1 MKKLIFLL
9 LLVISIYSFGQ
20 SVDGGLKTLTASG
33 TDTYTI
39 TEALPAA
46 YDPKERF
53 IVSFANPNTITTPTL
68 NRAALGAK
76 FIKNAD
82 GTNPS
87 VGAITGRVLLSYNG
101 TYYQIVGGGGSA
113 GGGSGTVTNVAA
125 LTLGTTGTDLSSS
138 VANPTTTP
146 VITLNVPTASG
157 SNRGALSASDWSTFN
172 GKQATGLSYLLASG
186 GTATGTNT
194 FAMGAF
200 PFIMTTGVTT
210 GTGATAGHQLVGNS
224 LTTGNLFDASSSSV
238 SSGALGVYTST
249 STVINHTEGTNGL
262 VKVLMSGANSTASKT
277 AIGLYSKVINTGTT
291 NTNIAG
297 YFEASGGTT
306 NLALRTLGNVLI
318 ANASGDTPTASTR
331 LDVRGISG
339 GTNIARFATF
349 GDTERLAFKEAG
361 SIAVGSSEGV
371 NGQVLTSAGI
381 GNPVTWTSLNIL
393 YLPLITSYTGAAGS
407 DASLE
412 TATAIDRIPTTS
424 MSVGRRVSA
433 IVTISGTQR
442 RLYTAELVVPAD
454 ATANIEVSPSVIRP
468 NDFNVSTNNKVWREI
483 KQSGIIDVSN
493 YGVVPGAIFVSDQIN
508 AIMTAASSN
517 DALIFPAGDYNV
529 YAMTI
534 TKKLTFEGHGA
545 RFISPAL
552 DISVLSITQDG
563 VVVRGFDFIGQGR
576 ASIYTNQRAI
586 RISSCSNVRI
596 EDCFF
601 DGYRDSALSTNA
613 THISDT
619 SSDFGGINVVNCIFM
634 RNNVGFHAATRGE
647 YVTIS
652 GCSFVD
658 NNTGLLIGAG
668 NIIVTGCNILDS
680 STVGV
685 DLVTGTNDAH
695 GIFTGNQ
702 INHNVLSVRGVGI
715 VNGHFFRGNNIYYG
729 DMQFTNCIGIEFS
742 NNTIESVIM
751 QYDNCTGIKVEDNH
765 MPNAGTT
772 TLTTNWNG
780 NPSTVFAYN
789 NKTFANAYLSGWNF
803 SDLGTNAARV
813 TKGWFTDIEIGT
825 GNIAL
830 GGGATA
836 SELRF
841 LEPSGSGTNY
851 LGFKVPALAGNLD
864 FTWFDAYPAV
874 NGYVLSATTAGVMS
888 WIAPG
893 GGGSGLTYAQT
904 KAIAMKIK

>member
-238 SSGALGVYTST
+238 STGSLGVFTST
-249 STVINHTEGTNGL
+249 STVIDHTAGTNGL
-262 VKVLMSGANSTASKT
+262 VEVLMSGANSTASKT

-306 NLALRTLGNVLI
+306 NLALRTLGSVFI

-331 LDVRGISG
+331 LDVRGTGTS
-339 GTNIARFATF
+339 TNIALRVGDSANTQILQLLDNGNSTIGGSNSTLTVGTGGNNVVTITGNGGFINTQGWQYFSNNTF
-349 GDTERLAFKEAG
+349 LTVYTPTGTTVKGLDIGTSTAFTGDTDYSHLNILRGFTSAIVSSRTYKNFHINPTYNVTAGTHTLYGLDYNPTLTITGTLNHIAQQWRTGNLLVGATSITADTKVDVRGISSGNILRLASSANTERFVVQDNG
-361 SIAVGSSEGV
+361 VILVGGASGTS
-371 NGQVLTSAGI
+371 GQVLTS
-381 GNPVTWTSLNIL
+381 N
-393 YLPLITSYTGAAGS
+393 
-407 DASLE
+407 
-412 TATAIDRIPTTS
+412 
-424 MSVGRRVSA
+424 
-433 IVTISGTQR
+433 
-442 RLYTAELVVPAD
+442 
-454 ATANIEVSPSVIRP
+454 
-468 NDFNVSTNNKVWREI
+468 
-483 KQSGIIDVSN
+483 
-493 YGVVPGAIFVSDQIN
+493 
-508 AIMTAASSN
+508 
-517 DALIFPAGDYNV
+517 
-529 YAMTI
+529 
-534 TKKLTFEGHGA
+534 
-545 RFISPAL
+545 
-552 DISVLSITQDG
+552 
-563 VVVRGFDFIGQGR
+563 
-576 ASIYTNQRAI
+576 
-586 RISSCSNVRI
+586 
-596 EDCFF
+596 
-601 DGYRDSALSTNA
+601 
-613 THISDT
+613 
-619 SSDFGGINVVNCIFM
+619 
-634 RNNVGFHAATRGE
+634 
-647 YVTIS
+647 
-652 GCSFVD
+652 
-658 NNTGLLIGAG
+658 
-668 NIIVTGCNILDS
+668 
-680 STVGV
+680 
-685 DLVTGTNDAH
+685 
-695 GIFTGNQ
+695 
-702 INHNVLSVRGVGI
+702 
-715 VNGHFFRGNNIYYG
+715 
-729 DMQFTNCIGIEFS
+729 
-742 NNTIESVIM
+742 
-751 QYDNCTGIKVEDNH
+751 
-765 MPNAGTT
+765 
-772 TLTTNWNG
+772 
-780 NPSTVFAYN
+780 
-789 NKTFANAYLSGWNF
+789 
-803 SDLGTNAARV
+803 
-813 TKGWFTDIEIGT
+813 
-825 GNIAL
+825 
-830 GGGATA
+830 
-836 SELRF
+836 
-841 LEPSGSGTNY
+841 GSGT
-851 LGFKVPALAGNLD
+851 KVPGIVPATIAPIFIDCPTFSDVNGLLGIVTVHEVAL
-864 FTWFDAYPAV
+864 TAV
-874 NGYVLSATTAGVMS
+874 NTSPSPITSTSSTTKF
-888 WIAPG
+888 WFII
-893 GGGSGLTYAQT
+893 L
-904 KAIAMKIK
+904 

>member
-277 AIGLYSKVINTGTT
+277 AIGIFSKVINTGTT
-291 NTNIAG
+291 NTNIAA
-297 YFEASGGTT
+297 YLEASGGST
-306 NLALRTLGNVLI
+306 NLALRTLGSVFI

-331 LDVRGISG
+331 LDVRGT
-339 GTNIARFATF
+339 GTTTN
-349 GDTERLAFKEAG
+349 
-361 SIAVGSSEGV
+361 
-371 NGQVLTSAGI
+371 
-381 GNPVTWTSLNIL
+381 
-393 YLPLITSYTGAAGS
+393 LI
-407 DASLE
+407 
-412 TATAIDRIPTTS
+412 
-424 MSVGRRVSA
+424 
-433 IVTISGTQR
+433 QR
-442 RLYTAELVVPAD
+442 WAD
-454 ATANIEVSPSVIRP
+454 ATNTLRAS
-468 NDFNVSTNNKVWREI
+468 I
-483 KQSGIIDVSN
+483 KDNGQFIVEFQGDDVEGLTYGSSGSN
-493 YGVVPGAIFVSDQIN
+493 RISLMVNSFSSLPYLQGYNGA
-508 AIMTAASSN
+508 
-517 DALIFPAGDYNV
+517 
-529 YAMTI
+529 
-534 TKKLTFEGHGA
+534 GA
-545 RFISPAL
+545 RFRIGMASSTEFQITSFNASGVNLRNDGGDASVTRVANLITGSVNNSIAPLTAVERIVLNSSIKFTNSVNTANIKFIKWNGEINNTSFTTVTNSGIEISPNINLAGGTTQFIGYDYNPTL
-552 DISVLSITQDG
+552 TSITGLTHIAFRSTSGRLNFTHTEADFVRFTSGSTTPVNVRLVGGSGGAPRTLILQGGSSDNSYLGNEGISGFRWQNDG
-563 VVVRGFDFIGQGR
+563 IVLTGSAFSTETVTANTRLDVRG
-576 ASIYTNQRAI
+576 T
-586 RISSCSNVRI
+586 
-596 EDCFF
+596 
-601 DGYRDSALSTNA
+601 
-613 THISDT
+613 
-619 SSDFGGINVVNCIFM
+619 
-634 RNNVGFHAATRGE
+634 
-647 YVTIS
+647 
-652 GCSFVD
+652 
-658 NNTGLLIGAG
+658 
-668 NIIVTGCNILDS
+668 
-680 STVGV
+680 
-685 DLVTGTNDAH
+685 
-695 GIFTGNQ
+695 
-702 INHNVLSVRGVGI
+702 
-715 VNGHFFRGNNIYYG
+715 
-729 DMQFTNCIGIEFS
+729 
-742 NNTIESVIM
+742 
-751 QYDNCTGIKVEDNH
+751 
-765 MPNAGTT
+765 GTT
-772 TLTTNWNG
+772 T
-780 NPSTVFAYN
+780 
-789 NKTFANAYLSGWNF
+789 NKTFRTATSTDIQTFEILDNANINALPLSG
-803 SDLGTNAARV
+803 SIMT
-813 TKGWFTDIEIGT
+813 
-825 GNIAL
+825 L